1 VRARLLLVLVIAAVA
16 VGGYYCRTSKN
27 PITGETQRVALSRE
41 QEIVLGLQSVPELK
55 KQFGGDDPSR
65 ADGERVDRIGAR
77 LLSAIPKA
85 TDSKEGYRFE
95 FHLLADPQT
104 VNAFA
109 LPGGQVFITRAL
121 YDRLPS
127 DAMLAGVLGHEIGHV
142 IHRHGAE
149 HLAKQGLIS
158 GLAGAL
164 VVGASDYADPRS
176 TQVIAQAVGSIVM
189 MKHGR
194 DDERE
199 SDRYGVETM
208 IAAKYDPN
216 ALVGV
221 MDVLAKSSGG
231 GGKRAPEWASTHP
244 SSENRIELIRAE
256 IAKRLPG
263 GVPADFDR

>member
-1 VRARLLLVLVIAAVA
+1 MRSRLFLALLIAAIA
-16 VGGYYCRTSKN
+16 FGTYWCNTSEN
-27 PITGETQRVALSRE
+27 PITGEKQRVALSRD
-41 QEIVLGLQSVPELK
+41 QEIVLGLRAVPEMK
-55 KQFGGDDPSR
+55 QQFGGDDPSPTDQ
-65 ADGERVDRIGAR
+65 ARVDRIGGR
-77 LLSAIPKA
+77 LLA
-85 TDSKEGYRFE
+85 TVPGAADPERGYRFE
-95 FHLLADPQT
+95 FHLLGDRQT

-142 IHRHGAE
+142 VHRHGAE
-149 HLAKQGLIS
+149 HLAKQNLLQ

-164 VVGASDYADPRS
+164 IVGSSDYADPRS
-176 TQVIAQAVGSIVM
+176 AQVVAQAVGSLVM

-194 DDERE
+194 ADELE
-199 SDRYGVETM
+199 SDGYGVSTM

-216 ALVGV
+216 AMVRV
-221 MDVLAKSSGG
+221 MEVLAEASGG
-231 GGKRAPEWASTHP
+231 SRRAPEWASTHP
-244 SSENRIELIRAE
+244 DPGNRIEGIRAE

>member
-1 VRARLLLVLVIAAVA
+1 VRGRLLIVLVIAAVA
-16 VGGYYCRTSKN
+16 VGGYYCRTSEN
-27 PITGETQRVALSRE
+27 PITGEKQRVALSRE
-41 QEIVLGLQSVPELK
+41 QEIAMGLQARGELAN
-55 KQFGGDDPSR
+55 QFGGLDPSA
-65 ADGERVDRIGAR
+65 ADNQRVDRIGGR
-77 LLSAIPKA
+77 LLQAIPNA
-85 TDSKEGYRFE
+85 THPEKGYRFE
-95 FHLLADPQT
+95 FHLLADPKT

-109 LPGGQVFITRAL
+109 LPGGQIFITRAL

-149 HLAKQGLIS
+149 HLAKQGLIQ

-164 VVGASDYADPRS
+164 VIGASDYADPRS
-176 TQVIAQAVGSIVM
+176 AQVIAQAVGSIVM

-208 IAAKYDPN
+208 VAAKYDPN

-221 MDVLAKSSGG
+221 MEVLAKASGG
-231 GGKRAPEWASTHP
+231 GGRAPEWASTHP
-244 SSENRIELIRAE
+244 NPENRVEQIRAE
-256 IAKRLPG
+256 IAKRLPN
-263 GVPADFDR
+263 GVPADFER

>member
-1 VRARLLLVLVIAAVA
+1 VRARLILGLLLAVA
-16 VGGYYCRTSKN
+16 AFAMYRCRTSEN
-27 PITGETQRVALSRE
+27 PITGEKQRVALSRD
-41 QEIVLGLQSVPELK
+41 QEIVLGLQSRDQMKAE
-55 KQFGGDDPSR
+55 FGGDDPSPGDN
-65 ADGERVDRIGAR
+65 ARVDRIGQR
-77 LLSAIPKA
+77 LLATIPHA
-85 TDSKEGYRFE
+85 TDPQRGYRFE
-95 FHLLADPQT
+95 FHLLADPKT

-109 LPGGQVFITRAL
+109 LPGGQIFITRAL

-149 HLAKQGLIS
+149 HLAKQGLVQ
-158 GLAGAL
+158 GLMGAL

-176 TQVIAQAVGSIVM
+176 AQMVAQAVGSIVM

-194 DDERE
+194 KDELE
-199 SDRYGVETM
+199 SDTQGVETM

-221 MDVLAKSSGG
+221 MEVLAKASGG
-231 GGKRAPEWASTHP
+231 SGKRAPEWASTHP
-244 SSENRIELIRAE
+244 NPENRIDAIRAE

-263 GVPADFDR
+263 GVPADFER